1 MKMRLALLF
10 CLGVLSRTLFAQIE
24 PTVPAFK
31 SLHQSTY
38 FNPAFTTEH
47 KFSMGFP
54 GLAGINLDMSLNGIN
69 AKNVTQSIDTAGFLN
84 LNQLQNK
91 MGSEGIGIGLNTQIE
106 LLHFRFKIK
115 DYTFALH
122 AASRVT
128 SQINIAKDFLGFAI
142 NGNAF
147 FAGRT
152 ADFSSTAI
160 NAIAFNEYGLGV
172 NKRFGKLTLGARFK
186 LLQGMYVAS
195 TEQQSLSFVV
205 PGNSIGEIAVR
216 LRGKIRTSGI
226 SLLTDSIN
234 GEIASDEDKTM
245 TEDAYASF
253 ANVGYAFDFG
263 GTYQLNKKLTVGAAI
278 LDLGGINWNNQTYT
292 YTLKDVVVGY
302 GGFNYEQLND
312 GEAMSN
318 YQDSLAQ
325 LFKANVSDESFRTT
339 LPLRYNATLNYALND
354 NNQLLLIYQG
364 FNYAKT
370 NVNAVTFGFTKKFF
384 RFLDV
389 NVNYTLNDTYAN
401 SLGLGW
407 VMKLGPLQ
415 WYFIQ
420 DNFSG
425 LLDPSGAQRVGLR
438 TGFNFVFGK
447 VKSKSK

>member
-1 MKMRLALLF
+1 
-10 CLGVLSRTLFAQIE
+10 
-24 PTVPAFK
+24 
-31 SLHQSTY
+31 
-38 FNPAFTTEH
+38 
-47 KFSMGFP
+47 
-54 GLAGINLDMSLNGIN
+54 
-69 AKNVTQSIDTAGFLN
+69 
-84 LNQLQNK
+84 
-91 MGSEGIGIGLNTQIE
+91 
-106 LLHFRFKIK
+106 
-115 DYTFALH
+115 
-122 AASRVT
+122 
-128 SQINIAKDFLGFAI
+128 
-142 NGNAF
+142 
-147 FAGRT
+147 
-152 ADFSSTAI
+152 
-160 NAIAFNEYGLGV
+160 
-172 NKRFGKLTLGARFK
+172 
-186 LLQGMYVAS
+186 VAS

-205 PGNSIGEIAVR
+205 PTNSVGEIAVR

-226 SLLTDSIN
+226 KLLTDSIN
-234 GEIASDEDKTM
+234 GEIASEGEKEM
-245 TEDAYASF
+245 TENAYASF

-263 GTYQLNKKLTVGAAI
+263 GTYMLNKKLTVGAAI

-339 LPLRYNATLNYALND
+339 LPLRYNATLNYAIND

-389 NVNYTLNDTYAN
+389 NVNYTINDTYAN

-407 VMKLGPLQ
+407 VMKMGPLQ

-420 DNFSG
+420 DNFSS
-425 LLDPSGAQRVGLR
+425 LIDPAGAQRIGLR
-438 TGFNFVFGK
+438 TGFNLVFGR